1 MKLIIDIGNTRIKI
15 AVFEGNKLLD
25 VRKFTD
31 ISPEKVNEQIIEYN
45 NEFSQFRPIESSII
59 SAVREYNNEIK
70 NILIERSHFME
81 LHTGLQ
87 LPVKLIYKTPL
98 TLGKDRI
105 AIASAIAVIHPGHD
119 LLAIDTGTC
128 ITYNFVNKNKEY
140 LGGGISPGIM
150 MRFKA
155 LNTFTDKL
163 PFVTRHDEAE
173 LIGDTTENSII
184 SGVMNGV
191 ASEVDGIIERYKNRY
206 PDLKIFLTGGDTEYF
221 AKNLKNNI
229 FANPNLVLEGLNN
242 ILDLNV
248 ET

>member
-1 MKLIIDIGNTRIKI
+1 MNLIIDIGNTRIKI
-15 AVFEGNKLLD
+15 AVFEGNKLVD
-25 VRKFTD
+25 IRKFND
-31 ISPEKVNEQIIEYN
+31 LSPEKIDEQITEYN
-45 NEFSQFRPIESSII
+45 TEFRQFTPVESSIV
-59 SAVREYNNEIK
+59 SAVRTYNDEIK
-70 NILIERSHFME
+70 NILIKRTNFIE
-81 LHTGLQ
+81 LDTGLN

-105 AIASAIAVIHPGHD
+105 AIASAGAVLLPGQNF
-119 LLAIDTGTC
+119 LAIDTGTC

-163 PFVTRHDEAE
+163 PLVRRHDETE
-173 LIGDTTENSII
+173 LIGDSTENSII

-191 ASEVDGIIERYKNRY
+191 ASEVDGIIERYKNKY

-229 FANPNLVLEGLNN
+229 FANPNLVLEGLNY